1 MLIFYQTHGAGCL
14 PESVRCAK
22 FYVRDIAVICDK
34 PYVPGVTN
42 VPVQEVDD
50 RFEEF
55 DKVYRHHAFG
65 TPEFQKI
72 CIKRWFAG
80 RRALRLLGIDR
91 AFFADSDCLV
101 CCEPLEQP
109 QVQGAKVAVST
120 DTPGAMCTA
129 GMSLQTQESLDL
141 FEKFAFEVF
150 FRDDRFKGVD
160 SVDMWMWTHLTRS
173 WGPGIELRWK
183 ELNRVMDGC
192 VWDHHL
198 GVTHGF
204 KVGDDGGKELHFRD
218 HFPFTTTAE
227 GEEVRLCGMHCWAR
241 FKPRMAEYNR
251 RLEE

>member
-1 MLIFYQTHGAGCL
+1 MLIFFQTNGPGCL
-14 PESVRCAK
+14 PEAVWCAK
-22 FYVRDIAVICDK
+22 HYVSEIVVICDK
-34 PYVPGVTN
+34 PYVSGVEI

-55 DKVYRHHAFG
+55 DRIYRHRSVNNPYF
-65 TPEFQKI
+65 EKV
-72 CIKRWFAG
+72 CIHRWFAA
-80 RRALRLLGIDR
+80 RRALRLLGRDR

-129 GMSLQTQESLDL
+129 GMSLQTTESLDL
-141 FEKFAFEVF
+141 FERFAFDVF
-150 FRDDRFKGVD
+150 FSEDRFKEVH
-160 SVDMWMWTHLTRS
+160 SNDMWMWTHLTRS
-173 WGPGIELRWK
+173 WDPGIELKWN

-218 HFPFTTTAE
+218 HLPYTTTE
-227 GEEVRLCGMHCWAR
+227 SGEEVRLCGLHCWHR
-241 FKPRMAEYNR
+241 FKPRMGEYNR
-251 RLEE
+251 MLSE